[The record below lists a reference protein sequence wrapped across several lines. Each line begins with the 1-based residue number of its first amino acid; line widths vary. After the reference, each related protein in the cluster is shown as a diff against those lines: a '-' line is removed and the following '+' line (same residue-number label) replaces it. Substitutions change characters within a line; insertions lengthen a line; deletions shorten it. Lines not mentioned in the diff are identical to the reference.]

1 MSVKRHVLRKKCSKN
16 VLCHEEEKP
25 RFLKV
30 RLKKIEGKKYWI
42 KNFHGKQLS
51 IKRKYIEKNICINN
65 I

>member
-1 MSVKRHVLRKKCSKN
+1 MFCVMKKK
-16 VLCHEEEKP
+16 KT

-42 KNFHGKQLS
+42 KNFLGKQLS
-51 IKRKYIEKNICINN
+51 IKRKYVEKNICKNN

>member
-1 MSVKRHVLRKKCSKN
+1 MKKKN
-16 VLCHEEEKP
+16 

-42 KNFHGKQLS
+42 KNFLGKQLS
-51 IKRKYIEKNICINN
+51 IKRKYVEKNICKNN